1 VSGARRAWAIGAGAA
16 IVAAHALA
24 LPALERAFARP
35 DLDVTITGGEVA
47 RSWSLAGTTPP
58 ELGPRLTVELDD
70 APLTAA
76 PIGPGLHYLRW
87 TTHYRGGFERRVGAA
102 QLVGPFQDPAHPPCS
117 AHVLVGQR
125 FLDDGHAGPGT
136 VAHAVARELTAQLR
150 GLSQFPIGDFERV
163 SDVHVAWADRAA
175 HPEDLG
181 LVRGDDPRTYARATA
196 TIEMHRVSI
205 PISVALIPQLV
216 GEELRF
222 LVRVRA
228 HLDFGNRVFDWV
240 SDKFDGDA
248 FATKLA
254 REQVGA
260 GLISALG
267 PPPPLELPGGH
278 TLRFTYCGQPPLITN
293 GGYAS
298 LPLAV
303 AIGDATGAARVLPPL
318 LGPATAAPP
327 PAALG
332 LALELDLDALNAL
345 LYELWRTGYLDAE
358 LDRVGLHRRF
368 NEDPTVQEFLSIRL
382 SAVRLALPPVV
393 SARATPTGPGL
404 RLAAAAQVTI
414 GDGAQA
420 VERPRARL
428 RRGPGAG
435 DRHRRWPRPARA
447 VVRAR
452 ARPARALLRRPGRR
466 AARSRRRGPRRADR
480 RVRRDPH
487 VAVRRSPGR
496 RRRRARVADDQ
507 GRARLD
513 RRHRPGA
520 DQRAHPARPRR
531 RDRGVTITS
540 RGSRRAPGS
549 RPARRRT
556 ADRGRGSRR

>member
-420 VERPRARL
+420 VVGRLWSGLELGFVAGPAPAIGIDVGLGPLELSCAPAPGQLVPCYADLVAALRDRAGEVHGALTDAFAGILTSLFVDRQVVAA
-428 RRGPGAG
+428 GVPGSLTIKG
-435 DRHRRWPRPARA
+435 
-447 VVRAR
+447 VRASIAGTGPAPTN
-452 ARPARALLRRPGRR
+452 ARI
-466 AARSRRRGPRRADR
+466 
-480 RVRRDPH
+480 
-487 VAVRRSPGR
+487 
-496 RRRRARVADDQ
+496 
-507 GRARLD
+507 RLD
-513 RRHRPGA
+513 LDA
-520 DQRAHPARPRR
+520 AI
-531 RDRGVTITS
+531 VE
-540 RGSRRAPGS
+540 
-549 RPARRRT
+549 
-556 ADRGRGSRR
+556 